1 VPLCF
6 VETTVYNEDYA
17 RYKAG
22 YELSLRGVAQ
32 GFYQT
37 LHFAFDSSKNNQ
49 KYGLAGIESS
59 LELLNPITAEL
70 DTLRI
75 SLLPG
80 LIDSVQKNIYKSHKS
95 VALFELGSCFDAKR
109 NESKKAA
116 FVWSGLKEGDDVTN
130 HGKPAELDFKGFLQK
145 LKAIVP
151 QAQFARNTHTAG
163 FIHPYMSG
171 DIVIDGCVI
180 GFAGKLHPKVAAEMD
195 LPATF
200 IAEVNLDAVAL
211 FVKKAV
217 PTSKQQRIQ
226 RDISVVIDKSVAF
239 TQIKTAVDG
248 LKLPELKACYPCD
261 FYYDDK
267 LGERFSLT
275 LRLVLQSQEDVVSEE
290 RSNAVFDAILNTLK
304 EHFKAEL
311 R

>member
-1 VPLCF
+1 
-6 VETTVYNEDYA
+6 
-17 RYKAG
+17 
-22 YELSLRGVAQ
+22 
-32 GFYQT
+32 
-37 LHFAFDSSKNNQ
+37 
-49 KYGLAGIESS
+49 
-59 LELLNPITAEL
+59 
-70 DTLRI
+70 
-75 SLLPG
+75 
-80 LIDSVQKNIYKSHKS
+80 
-95 VALFELGSCFDAKR
+95 
-109 NESKKAA
+109 
-116 FVWSGLKEGDDVTN
+116 
-130 HGKPAELDFKGFLQK
+130 
-145 LKAIVP
+145 
-151 QAQFARNTHTAG
+151 
-163 FIHPYMSG
+163 
-171 DIVIDGCVI
+171 VI